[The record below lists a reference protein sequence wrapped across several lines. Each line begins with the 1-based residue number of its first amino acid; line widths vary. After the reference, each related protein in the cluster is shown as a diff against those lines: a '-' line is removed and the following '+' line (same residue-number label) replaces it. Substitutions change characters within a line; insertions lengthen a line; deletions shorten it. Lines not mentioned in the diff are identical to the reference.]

1 MGYDQVSLQRRRI
14 ALIVLPLVVAA
25 MIAAWWPYRYLLLP
39 MPGVTRK
46 VKVGG
51 LQREFQFFV
60 PAVTDADRGQM
71 PVVVLLQGF
80 DSAIIA
86 DHTREMFWKF
96 CEAAERNRFALVMPR
111 GLQGSFGEIPEVIAW
126 YPEYLVENLRYLK
139 ELPEHLNKET
149 GAGSRFAADRL
160 YFVGYSN
167 GAYFGA
173 IALMN
178 YPQMPFLGYWLEAGG
193 FPYAFNEL
201 VPKRKVFINAGSND
215 LYNIEHIR
223 KLGEALRNH
232 GWETGKNLIYREHP
246 GTHIFDFAVIDEAL
260 RFLLT
265 DHDRP
270 GDG

>member
-1 MGYDQVSLQRRRI
+1 MVSARRRAI
-14 ALIVLPLVVAA
+14 SLFVLPLVVAA
-25 MIAAWWPYRYLLLP
+25 MIAVWWPYRYLLLP
-39 MPGVTRK
+39 
-46 VKVGG
+46 
-51 LQREFQFFV
+51 
-60 PAVTDADRGQM
+60 M

-139 ELPEHLNKET
+139 DLPEHLKKEP

-193 FPYAFNEL
+193 FTYAFNEL

-232 GWETGKNLIYREHP
+232 GWEKGKNLIYREHS
-246 GTHIFDFAVIDEAL
+246 GTHIFDFAVIDEAM

-265 DHDRP
+265 DISPLSRKSYRVLRP
-270 GDG
+270 AFMPQRIRRK